1 MSGHIGYKLTHDSG
15 FAPNPFHGY
24 LTLATCK
31 PAVRRARLVGEWVA
45 GFASKEL
52 VERSRRNGID
62 VPFQGLVYLARVAEV
77 LPLHAYFEDPRFQA
91 KQPKS
96 GRGTLIDRCGD
107 NIYYRG
113 PQGHGYFQLQN
124 EHHHSGETDHDTG
137 GRNALIASD
146 FYYFGR
152 NALIPEGGWRLLLGH
167 DLSPGRT
174 FGCQPSFVEKVLK
187 HLAALGIQP
196 GIHGM
201 PSGFGVH
208 AVELDALQAA
218 VIKPGGRS
226 CSVQPKALVRK
237 PSRC

>member
-31 PAVRRARLVGEWVA
+31 PAVRRARQRGEWVA

-52 VERSRRNGID
+52 VDRSSRDGID
-62 VPFQGLVYLARVAEV
+62 LPFQGLIYLARVEEV
-77 LPLHAYFEDPRFQA
+77 MPLHDYFHDPRFRS
-91 KQPKS
+91 KQPKE
-96 GRGTLIDRCGD
+96 GRGTLVERCGD
-107 NIYYRG
+107 NIYYREPSG
-113 PQGHGYFQLQN
+113 RHYLQLRN
-124 EHHHSGETDHDTG
+124 EHHPPGETDHDTG
-137 GRNALIASD
+137 GRNALVASE

-152 NALIPEGGWRLLLGH
+152 NAFMPEGGWRLLLGH
-167 DLSPGRT
+167 DLSSGRT

-187 HLAALGIQP
+187 HLAQLGIKP

-201 PSGFGVH
+201 PSGFG
-208 AVELDALQAA
+208 ADVEGQKTQVD
-218 VIKPGGRS
+218 VCKPRGGA
-226 CSVQPKALVRK
+226 CKAPPTAPARR